1 MTLTPPESRSFF
13 KMYLPLLH
21 YAYSS
26 KHADV
31 TFRQFKSLKIA
42 EKISA
47 QEILFDEIDLID
59 KHIADNRFDSQRK
72 DDLLGIKKH
81 VRGRFFVLKHLSR
94 YSVFMK
100 TNKRKL
106 YGVIGLSDELGVV
119 LPFVPILI
127 NGVLFNFRNKLV
139 CDGLITLEN
148 VSFGPGIRR
157 GLNEEYKVLKEIDG
171 ISVVL

>member
-47 QEILFDEIDLID
+47 QEVLFDTRLENDMT
-59 KHIADNRFDSQRK
+59 
-72 DDLLGIKKH
+72 GIKRH
-81 VRGRFFVLKHLSR
+81 VKGEFIVIRHLSK
-94 YSVFMK
+94 YSVFMEM
-100 TNKRKL
+100 NRRNKL
-106 YGVIGLSDELGVV
+106 YGVIGLSEELGDV

-139 CDGLITLEN
+139 CNKKASGRHRNLDDAEILEKGEAGKKN
-148 VSFGPGIRR
+148 GSKKNKRR
-157 GLNEEYKVLKEIDG
+157 TC
-171 ISVVL
+171 